1 MRKIDSPKKPAPQ
14 EDWHPAYTVYRLRLK
29 GLSLRRLARLNGYAQ
44 GSATL
49 VMRVAWPK
57 MERLVAGAIGV
68 APQEI
73 WPSRY
78 NDDGTPKS
86 GLHKGKRSTPAR
98 ERNVEVKQAV

>member
-1 MRKIDSPKKPAPQ
+1 MRKIDTPKKPAPQ
-14 EDWHPAYTVYRLRLK
+14 EDWHPAYTVYRLRLQ
-29 GLSLRRLARLNGYAQ
+29 GLSLRRLARLNGYAP

-57 MERLVAGAIGV
+57 IERLVARAIGV
-68 APQEI
+68 APHEI

-78 NDDGTPKS
+78 DSDGTPKS
-86 GLHKGKRSTPAR
+86 GLHSRKRSTAAR